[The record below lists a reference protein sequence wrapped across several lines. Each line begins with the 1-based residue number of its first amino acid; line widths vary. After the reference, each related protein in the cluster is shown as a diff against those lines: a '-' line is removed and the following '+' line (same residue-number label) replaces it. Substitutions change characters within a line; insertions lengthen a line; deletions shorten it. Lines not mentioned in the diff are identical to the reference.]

1 MNPVFWL
8 LVILGA
14 VLLWFFASFI
24 FYPLGMYF
32 WRLWSDT
39 LDNINRDDKENKK
52 DRENIEK
59 DDDS

>member
-8 LVILGA
+8 LVVLAAVAVWFLG
-14 VLLWFFASFI
+14 SFI
-24 FYPLGMYF
+24 FYPLGVYF

-39 LDNINRDDKENKK
+39 MDNINRDDKDNKE
-52 DRENIEK
+52 DREK